1 VNGWV
6 VLRLGIPLLL
16 LAIVA
21 CTPTL
26 NWREVRLAAL
36 TTFLPC
42 KPDQAERTMRL
53 GNADV
58 VMEETGCETSDTVYA
73 ISHVAV
79 YGARMSPET
88 VDMLFSDLRLQ

>member
-1 VNGWV
+1 
-6 VLRLGIPLLL
+6 
-16 LAIVA
+16 
-21 CTPTL
+21 
-26 NWREVRLAAL
+26 
-36 TTFLPC
+36 
-42 KPDQAERTMRL
+42 MRL

-58 VMEETGCETSDTVYA
+58 VMEETGCEASDTVYA